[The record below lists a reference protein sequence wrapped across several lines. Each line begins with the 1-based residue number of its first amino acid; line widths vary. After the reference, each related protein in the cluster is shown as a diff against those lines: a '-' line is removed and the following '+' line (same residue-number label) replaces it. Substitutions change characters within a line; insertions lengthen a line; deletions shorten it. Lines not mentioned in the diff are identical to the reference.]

1 MTIIAHGR
9 KGSLAYTFKLPAMQT
24 TCQVSYSWTCV
35 KQLLNTGRGD
45 HFTHDDHLIQ
55 DDRHHMGVTKYNK
68 KNAILCHNLAL
79 NVEKLA
85 QKYYQYLFWEI
96 KLD

>member
-9 KGSLAYTFKLPAMQT
+9 KGSLAYTLKLPAMQT
-24 TCQVSYSWTCV
+24 TCQVSYSRTCV
-35 KQLLNTGRGD
+35 KQSLNTGRGD
-45 HFTHDDHLIQ
+45 NFIQDDHLIQ

-85 QKYYQYLFWEI
+85 QKYYQY
-96 KLD
+96 